1 MTRGYQYCRVCNGRA
16 TQLHHIFPAANRK
29 HSDKYNLVV
38 WLCLD
43 CHQRMH
49 KDKKLRERFQLLAK
63 EKFKRENPDL
73 NFRSIFGKEYV

>member
-1 MTRGYQYCRVCNGRA
+1 
-16 TQLHHIFPAANRK
+16 
-29 HSDKYNLVV
+29 
-38 WLCLD
+38 
-43 CHQRMH
+43 MH